1 VKAGY
6 GKLAIRSTA
15 AYEVV
20 STSGTG
26 SERRTSTHTMDQHGI
41 IYPLVE
47 RVQDLSRLLLFLR
60 DTTHA
65 EQQID
70 WESVKSEFRAEKTP
84 T

>member
-1 VKAGY
+1 
-6 GKLAIRSTA
+6 
-15 AYEVV
+15 
-20 STSGTG
+20 
-26 SERRTSTHTMDQHGI
+26 MDQHGI